1 MPFYLVGFLAYA
13 VLSVKNTVLKKIT
26 MSYCLNC
33 GTKANLAIP
42 KGDNKQRIVCPNC
55 GYIHY
60 ENPKIICGSLV
71 VHEEKV
77 LLCRRAIEPR
87 YGYWTL
93 PAGFMEIGETVAEG
107 AARETLEEAEAVV
120 INQSLYCIYNI
131 PQIGQ
136 VYMLHRG
143 ELQHGVYGV
152 GEESLESALFAEE
165 AIPWEEIAFNSIQKT
180 LKYFFHDRKTG
191 EFPLHIETIEK

>member
-1 MPFYLVGFLAYA
+1 
-13 VLSVKNTVLKKIT
+13 

-33 GTKANLAIP
+33 GTKAELKVP
-42 KGDNKQRIVCPNC
+42 DGDQRQRVVCPNC

-71 VHEEKV
+71 IHDNKI

-93 PAGFMEIGETVAEG
+93 PAGFMEIGETVEQG
-107 AARETLEEAEAVV
+107 AARETWEEAEASV
-120 INQSLYCIYNI
+120 INQSLYCMYNI

-136 VYMLHRG
+136 VYMLYRG
-143 ELQHGVYGV
+143 ELKQGVYGV
-152 GEESLESALFAEE
+152 GSESLECALFDE
-165 AIPWEEIAFNSIQKT
+165 ADIPWDDIAFHSIEKT
-180 LKYFFHDRKTG
+180 LKHYFSDRKTG
-191 EFPLHIETIEK
+191 HFPLHIETVSK